1 MFKVYTLEN
10 QNFYLNDSLISGLQ
24 SLSISNNNNING
36 SFSVNDASKNYY
48 ISGPIVSNI
57 ELEYVLSSYDRFI
70 TYTGDNYFSG
80 MIQYG
85 DNFFSFSSG
94 FLTNYSINYKLNE
107 YPKANI
113 SLVVFGELSNT
124 SGINSNQ
131 AKNPNEFIVSD
142 NCYIDLDLEEA
153 EKNRLESFSINI
165 NVQRQPNYTVNS
177 YLPEYVLIKYPII
190 IDTNFGFSI
199 SEYVPEKVTKVFN
212 NLSERDLNISFR
224 EYNKNESL
232 LTFNIKDLINA
243 ESQMNYS
250 LTDDAKLNLKYT
262 TYIVQ

>member
-36 SFSVNDASKNYY
+36 SFSVNDESKNYY
-48 ISGPIVSNI
+48 VSGPIASNL
-57 ELEYVLSSYDRFI
+57 ELEYILSSSDRFI
-70 TYTGDNYFSG
+70 MYTGDTYFSG
-80 MIQYG
+80 KIQYG

-107 YPKANI
+107 YPKANV
-113 SLVVFGELSNT
+113 SLIVFGELSNT
-124 SGINSNQ
+124 SGINNNQ
-131 AKNPNEFIVSD
+131 PENINEFIVGD
-142 NCYIDLDLEEA
+142 NCYIDLNLDEA
-153 EKNRLESFSINI
+153 EKNRLESLNINI
-165 NVQRQPNYTVNS
+165 SVPRQPNYTINS
-177 YLPEYVLIKYPII
+177 YLPEYVLIKYPIV

-199 SEYVPEKVTKVFN
+199 SEYVPEKVTKIFN
-212 NLSERDLNISFR
+212 NLPKKDLDVSFR

-232 LTFNIKDLINA
+232 LSFNIKDLINA
-243 ESQMNYS
+243 ESQMTYS

-262 TYIVQ
+262 TYVVK